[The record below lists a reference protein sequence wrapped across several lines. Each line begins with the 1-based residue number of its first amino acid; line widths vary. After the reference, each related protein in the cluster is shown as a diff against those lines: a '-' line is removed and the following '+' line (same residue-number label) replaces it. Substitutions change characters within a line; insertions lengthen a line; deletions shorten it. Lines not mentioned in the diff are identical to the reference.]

1 MPAPVR
7 DTLVLPTRLAAID
20 DARRWA
26 SGHARGAAL
35 DETSIAE
42 VEVAMTE
49 ALSNVIVHS
58 YEEREDERVLLS
70 LEIDDERLAL
80 EIRDR
85 GRPFE
90 PARYEPPDLDAPAE
104 HGYGVFLIDELMD
117 EVVRRPLDD
126 GGTLVLLVRYR
137 REHA

>member
-1 MPAPVR
+1 MPAPVH

-20 DARRWA
+20 EARRWA

-35 DETSIAE
+35 DETTIAE

-58 YEEREDERVLLS
+58 YHGRGDEQLS
-70 LEIDDERLAL
+70 LSLDIDEERLAFG
-80 EIRDR
+80 ICDR
-85 GRPFE
+85 GQPFQ
-90 PARYEPPDLDAPAE
+90 PASYEPPNLDVPAE
-104 HGYGVFLIDELMD
+104 RGYGVLLIEQLKD
-117 EVVRRPLDD
+117 EVVRSPLDD

-137 REHA
+137 REQP